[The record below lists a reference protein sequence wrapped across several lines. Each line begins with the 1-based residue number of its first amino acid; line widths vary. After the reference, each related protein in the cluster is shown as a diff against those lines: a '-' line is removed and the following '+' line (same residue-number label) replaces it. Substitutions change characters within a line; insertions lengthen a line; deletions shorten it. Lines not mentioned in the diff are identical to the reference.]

1 MRRRNTEL
9 LKDVIYQFL
18 KQQHLDIPLL
28 ERKLVS
34 AWPVVLGDNIKQYT
48 TEIYVKNKILFVKL
62 SSSVL
67 RHDLFISKENIIKS
81 LNQHVGAEVIQDI
94 IFR

>member
-9 LKDVIYQFL
+9 LKDVIFQFL
-18 KQQHLDIPLL
+18 KEKHLDVPLL
-28 ERKLVS
+28 ERKLVA
-34 AWPVVLGDNIKQYT
+34 AWPVVLGSNIVQYT

-67 RHDLFISKENIIKS
+67 RHDLFLSKENIIKS